1 MTLLKEDVVRHL
13 NQIMMPFILNVLPR
27 LLELIA
33 DVRASRCRGY
43 YTLLLVEVRTL
54 IDLLLPVVP
63 GLLNNLDA
71 TLGTAFHL

>member
-13 NQIMMPFILNVLPR
+13 NQIMMLFILNVLPR

-33 DVRASRCRGY
+33 DVCASRCRSH

-71 TLGTAFHL
+71 ALGTAFHL